1 MFNLQKFKKI
11 LLFHS
16 GSIHSRRMVINA
28 ARCLAFPVA
37 ADSRFFP
44 RAKQQA
50 KAKPDTQ
57 TFQDCSTQTEITSVD
72 QNAGCRCTSSLRFRE
87 HGLPRGPC
95 VFRKC
100 TCLLLFVSPSAAAW
114 LFVVGGR
121 VDTCTNEFTPWVVAP
136 RAVFNDW
143 PGSLCNPLREIG
155 GLLHSWKRGYK
166 SYNTKAMQPTVHYL
180 YIN

>member
-1 MFNLQKFKKI
+1 MKLFYLIYFIFYVQPSKNQKI

-16 GSIHSRRMVINA
+16 GSIPSRRMLINA

-87 HGLPRGPC
+87 HRTWPSTWALC
-95 VFRKC
+95 FQEVHVFVIICEPVSCCLVICGWR
-100 TCLLLFVSPSAAAW
+100 TC
-114 LFVVGGR
+114 R
-121 VDTCTNEFTPWVVAP
+121 
-136 RAVFNDW
+136 
-143 PGSLCNPLREIG
+143 
-155 GLLHSWKRGYK
+155 H
-166 SYNTKAMQPTVHYL
+166 VH
-180 YIN
+180 